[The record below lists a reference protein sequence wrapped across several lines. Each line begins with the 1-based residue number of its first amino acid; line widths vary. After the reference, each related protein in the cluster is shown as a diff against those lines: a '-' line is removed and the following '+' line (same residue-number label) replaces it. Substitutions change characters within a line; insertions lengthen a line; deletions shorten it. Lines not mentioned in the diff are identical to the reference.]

1 MVIKKHTP
9 WNNLTELNKCKDCDS
24 ECNDYKRKNNVPVSH
39 CKKCNK
45 SSNKSIDKL
54 IERYPNTYSMCNND
68 LDKFILLLRKCVY
81 PCEYMNK
88 WSTFNETKNPQ
99 LEKYYSKLNLSN
111 IAKEG
116 YVHSQRVWKK
126 LKIKDIG

>member
-1 MVIKKHTP
+1 M
-9 WNNLTELNKCKDCDS
+9 
-24 ECNDYKRKNNVPVSH
+24 SH

-111 IAKEG
+111 ITKEG
-116 YVHSQRVWKK
+116 YVHSQRV
-126 LKIKDIG
+126 